1 MARLIVLRI
10 GEDLRLMISKL
21 RMALFGHSYGG
32 GCDAWYAIA
41 SLLLF
46 ITRWRCTAI
55 LHLKLLKDR
64 EGLWVLNQQK
74 RLLLGA
80 RLSTECVCGTAYALL
95 VLRCLE
101 FRLRL

>member
-1 MARLIVLRI
+1 
-10 GEDLRLMISKL
+10 MISKL
-21 RMALFGHSYGG
+21 RMALFGDSYGG

-55 LHLKLLKDR
+55 LHLELLEDR

-95 VLRCLE
+95 VLRCLK
-101 FRLRL
+101 FRLGL